1 MSKGHNLQDP
11 FLNALRKE
19 RIPVSIFLDQSS
31 IEVFLNGGQKV
42 MTAQFFNTN
51 QYNQLKIENKG
62 TEKAVFKGLKITPI
76 HSIWGQD

>member
-1 MSKGHNLQDP
+1 
-11 FLNALRKE
+11 
-19 RIPVSIFLDQSS
+19 
-31 IEVFLNGGQKV
+31 LNGGQKV

-51 QYNQLKIENKG
+51 PYNQLKIENKG